1 MSDATDHFR
10 ASAIFRLTIRG
21 SFANI
26 GYQDRDMNSNYT
38 NSTTAPKGWVG
49 VCAGT
54 VAAEAAA
61 EGDTMSSEGWGA

>member
-1 MSDATDHFR
+1 
-10 ASAIFRLTIRG
+10 
-21 SFANI
+21 
-26 GYQDRDMNSNYT
+26 MNSNYT